1 MELPPIPA
9 SITTVITSGKLPP
22 ELGALF
28 TPAGEL
34 ADGTY
39 WGHVASAVDEYL
51 AAGAVDGNV
60 RGVLAL
66 AGAYARLDDMEDNPD
81 PDDMD
86 EDNDRAVELLKE
98 AEANGVDED
107 ETVELWWYSDHMRSR
122 AAQNRDYLVEIEA
135 YVAKYGALPNQ
146 RLEAKLKPAHEL
158 YSAGDRAAAL
168 ALFREV
174 AEISPWDS
182 EFSGC
187 IDRIDVGWCRL
198 LHDAAHVEGPEAAR
212 KIWQEARAHYRA
224 ARFPVTT
231 HSWQLVEMLLG
242 TGVPDI
248 IEVIIYEWLEAA
260 EEAGESDVPVTEDQH
275 RIFQLAV
282 AEIEGSPGAAEA

>member
-1 MELPPIPA
+1 MELPAVPA
-9 SITTVITSGKLPP
+9 SVTAMFISGKLPP
-22 ELGALF
+22 GMAALF

-39 WGHVASAVDEYL
+39 WSHVASAVREYL
-51 AAGAVDGNV
+51 AAGAVDEKV

-66 AGAYARLDDMEDNPD
+66 VQAYACLYELDDCPD
-81 PDDMD
+81 PDQLN

-107 ETVELWWYSDHMRSR
+107 ETVELWWYSEHLRRHAGQLS
-122 AAQNRDYLVEIEA
+122 DYIEEMDA
-135 YVAKYGALPNQ
+135 YIAKYGALPHQ
-146 RLEAKLKPAHEL
+146 RLDAKLGPAHDL

-187 IDRIDVGWCRL
+187 IDRIDAGWCRL

-212 KIWQEARAHYRA
+212 KIWQEARAHFRA
-224 ARFPVTT
+224 AKFPVTT

-242 TGVPDI
+242 TGVPDL
-248 IEVIIYEWLEAA
+248 IEVIIYQWLEAA
-260 EEAGESDVPVTEDQH
+260 EEVGESDVPVTEDQQ
-275 RIFQLAV
+275 RIFELAL
-282 AEIEGSPGAAEA
+282 AEIEEASEGG